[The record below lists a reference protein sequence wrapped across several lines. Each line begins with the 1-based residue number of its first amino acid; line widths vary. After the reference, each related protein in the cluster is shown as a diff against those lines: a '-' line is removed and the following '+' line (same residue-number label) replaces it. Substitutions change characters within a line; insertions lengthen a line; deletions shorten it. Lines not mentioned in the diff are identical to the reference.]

1 MHPGETEIMARIERI
16 EDQLR
21 LLSAHAGIP
30 YGDGNGHVPE
40 QVVALAHG
48 DERIKA
54 ALKLTEMTGMDF
66 GEAQR
71 LVKRL

>member
-1 MHPGETEIMARIERI
+1 MNLTDDREMIERIERI
-16 EDQLR
+16 EQQVG

-30 YGDGNGHVPE
+30 FGDGVPDE
-40 QVVALAHG
+40 VVTLARG

-54 ALKLTEMTGMDF
+54 ALRLTEMTGLDF

-71 LVKRL
+71 IVNRL